1 MGDRSI
7 LQVHKAALNAKHL
20 VSRDE
25 NGIKVMIYMTMIL
38 ATMLLVYKKINKI
51 KGFKIAKLRF
61 EIELENEII
70 KEIVI
75 LCAEDP
81 TKAPRLFNSS

>member
-1 MGDRSI
+1 FI
-7 LQVHKAALNAKHL
+7 KQHLNVKHL

-38 ATMLLVYKKINKI
+38 ATLIIAYKKLNKL
-51 KGFKIAKLRF
+51 KGFKIAKLKF
-61 EIELENEII
+61 EIELETDII

-75 LCAEDP
+75 FCGGDP
-81 TKAPRLFNSS
+81 AKAPHLFSSA